1 MVPGSDANS
10 AFLNRAQ
17 DLLRALLLELDAFDP
32 DELEAESSEG
42 VVRLTFADGSK
53 CILNRQSAANQ
64 MWLAEGATAWHFE
77 FDPSAEVWVDTK
89 GRGELRRVLAE
100 VVSRRLGRKV
110 ELR

>member
-53 CILNRQSAANQ
+53 CILNRQSIRCGSRKARLRGTSSSIRRRKFGSTPKAEASCAAC
-64 MWLAEGATAWHFE
+64 L
-77 FDPSAEVWVDTK
+77 PKS
-89 GRGELRRVLAE
+89 
-100 VVSRRLGRKV
+100 
-110 ELR
+110 